1 MPTKSAKRKTATKVT
16 TKATPKSAKKAG
28 AKRAPAAR
36 AAAKT
41 FDWPTTSNPLDHGA
55 NVVIGF
61 HGLMCFCHSH
71 RDGSKE
77 CEVGIHNT
85 QLGGHKLT
93 IAVYRVAAT
102 FDPPYDMDMGTP
114 TLYAGPFDFTDT
126 GRTKAHQVRF
136 DVHKPVAPGASY
148 LQIGGPK
155 DNPNNFRFILDLEGD
170 DFYKD
175 VELSKQ
181 GDNLGPR
188 LRIQAGVFYTLCKST
203 TEFWRLSSTGGLK
216 DIGSIARII
225 GGNIYLQAGGWVTL
239 KLKGAE
245 KARMRESDGKFFV
258 LVDNGC
264 HCSYNDFLFYY
275 QTFNLP
281 AANPPVFGLL
291 AKPGTGGPTP
301 CDDFL
306 AQVDDVLRSQAKLV
320 STDDAPCG
328 VAGYGSSG
336 GIS

>member
-1 MPTKSAKRKTATKVT
+1 MPTKSAKRKTATKGAAKAT
-16 TKATPKSAKKAG
+16 TKRVKKAG
-28 AKRAPAAR
+28 AKKAATTR
-36 AAAKT
+36 AAAKQ
-41 FDWPTTSNPLDHGA
+41 FDWPTTSDPVGHDA

-85 QLGGHKLT
+85 QLGGHDLT
-93 IAVYRVAAT
+93 ITVYKVAST
-102 FDPPYDMDMGTP
+102 FDPPYNMNMGTP
-114 TLYAGPFDFTDT
+114 TLYKGPFKFGDT
-126 GRTKAHQVRF
+126 GNTKAHKVRF
-136 DVHKPVAPGASY
+136 DVDKPVTPGVSY
-148 LQIGGPK
+148 LQIGGQK

-175 VELSKQ
+175 IELSKQ

-188 LRIQAGVFYTLCKST
+188 LRIQSGLFYTLCKST

-225 GGNIYLQAGGWVTL
+225 GANIYLQSGGSVSL
-239 KLKGAE
+239 KMKGAE
-245 KARMRESDGKFFV
+245 KVKLRESEGKFFI

-264 HCSYNDFLFYY
+264 HCSFNDFLFYY
-275 QTFNLP
+275 QTFNVP
-281 AANPPVFGLL
+281 AANASGFTLL
-291 AKPGTGGPTP
+291 AKPGTGGPSP

-306 AQVDDVLRSQAKLV
+306 EQLDNVLRAQKKLM

-328 VAGYGSSG
+328 VAGFGSSG
-336 GIS
+336 GIP